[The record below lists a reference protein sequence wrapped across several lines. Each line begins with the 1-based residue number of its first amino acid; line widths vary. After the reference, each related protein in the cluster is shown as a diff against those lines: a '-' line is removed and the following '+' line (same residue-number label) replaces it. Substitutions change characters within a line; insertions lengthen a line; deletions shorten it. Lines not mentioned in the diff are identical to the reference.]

1 MVVIINIPERIL
13 NKYIQDGFT
22 YPQIKNVLTAFL
34 EDLVDNPYNQ
44 FFENFEI
51 WLDNLEEEEFEEI
64 LKNK

>member
-1 MVVIINIPERIL
+1 MVVIIDIPERIL

-22 YPQIKNVLTAFL
+22 YSQIKNMLTAFL
-34 EDLVDNPYNQ
+34 EDLTKSPYNE
-44 FFENFEI
+44 FSENFEI

>member
-22 YPQIKNVLTAFL
+22 YSQIKNMLTAFL
-34 EDLVDNPYNQ
+34 EDLTKSPYNE
-44 FFENFEI
+44 FSENFEI